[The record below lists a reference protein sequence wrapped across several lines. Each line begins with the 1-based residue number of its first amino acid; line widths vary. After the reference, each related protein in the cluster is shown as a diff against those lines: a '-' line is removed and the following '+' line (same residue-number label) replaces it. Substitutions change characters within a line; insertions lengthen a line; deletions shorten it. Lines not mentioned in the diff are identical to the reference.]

1 MLIKFDKGEC
11 ITSRGPNLD
20 FHNFPKLIKR
30 IHHVVIIG
38 SVVEPADPN
47 ATRFIESN
55 SNSYA
60 YQTGV
65 ILFIVLCDSTGSPSK
80 VRRLLLM
87 LLSIVAL
94 VVLLVS
100 GKNHS
105 ITPIRNLICSTFLVI
120 CLLLRVLGRKPV
132 EEPFLTVSGLLS
144 LTYFRIAFTIVVV

>member
-65 ILFIVLCDSTGSPSK
+65 ILFIVLCDSTGSPFKSK
-80 VRRLLLM
+80 ETTLSVREKPLYNTNKKSYM
-87 LLSIVAL
+87 FYFPCYLSL
-94 VVLLVS
+94 VKS
-100 GKNHS
+100 TRKETCRG
-105 ITPIRNLICSTFLVI
+105 TFLNCVRSVKLDI
-120 CLLLRVLGRKPV
+120 
-132 EEPFLTVSGLLS
+132 F
-144 LTYFRIAFTIVVV
+144 